1 MTAREETSRQIAR
14 CDELHRRMAKQRR
27 ALRRECSV
35 QRAALR
41 RERTRI
47 DMAAHLSASAG
58 G

>member
-1 MTAREETSRQIAR
+1 MTAREETARQIAR
-14 CDELHRRMAKQRR
+14 CDELERRMAKQSR

-47 DMAAHLSASAG
+47 DTATHLSAH
-58 G
+58 